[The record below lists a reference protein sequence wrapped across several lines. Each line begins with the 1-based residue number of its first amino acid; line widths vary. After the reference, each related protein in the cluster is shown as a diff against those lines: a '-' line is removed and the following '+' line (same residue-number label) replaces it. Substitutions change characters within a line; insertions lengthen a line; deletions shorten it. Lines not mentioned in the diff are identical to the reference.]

1 MKGGDELPKLIE
13 KLDRSTDKIHP
24 TVDPITVDKINELL
38 ETGDFK
44 GLSHLIREAINELH
58 KKYEMEGKLPPK
70 VLVSRR
76 EVTVE

>member
-1 MKGGDELPKLIE
+1 MPKLIE

-24 TVDPITVDKINELL
+24 TIDPITVDKINELL
-38 ETGDFK
+38 DTGDFK

-58 KKYEMEGKLPPK
+58 KKYEREGRLPPK

-76 EVTVE
+76 EITVE

>member
-1 MKGGDELPKLIE
+1 LPKLIE

>member
-1 MKGGDELPKLIE
+1 MPRLIE

-44 GLSHLIREAINELH
+44 GLSHLIRVAIDELH
-58 KKYEMEGKLPPK
+58 KKYEMEGKLQPK

-76 EVTVE
+76 EVTVK

>member
-1 MKGGDELPKLIE
+1 MPKLIE
-13 KLDRSTDKIHP
+13 KLYRSTDKVWAS
-24 TVDPITVDKINELL
+24 VDPITIDKINELL

-58 KKYEMEGKLPPK
+58 KKYEIEGKLQPK

>member
-1 MKGGDELPKLIE
+1 MPRLIE

-24 TVDPITVDKINELL
+24 TVDPITIDKINELL

-58 KKYEMEGKLPPK
+58 KKYEMEGKLPK

>member
-1 MKGGDELPKLIE
+1 MPKLIE

>member
-1 MKGGDELPKLIE
+1 MPRLIE

-58 KKYEMEGKLPPK
+58 KKYEMEGKLQPK
-70 VLVSRR
+70 VLVSRG